1 MFHVKPCKSLTK
13 PLDNKMIEVVLL
25 AIALAMDA
33 FAVAIGLG
41 AKSQSQK
48 HSYVLRL
55 AIYAALYFGIAQ
67 GLMPLIGY
75 LLGAALLGW
84 LAAAA
89 PWIGGIIL
97 IVLGG
102 KMLYEV
108 FSGGDEE
115 EGADSGGEAR
125 GCASRESIDSAVV
138 SNNLDGY
145 INHKTLFT
153 LAIATSIDAMAA
165 GFTLNLLA
173 LNAWLSCLIIAVVT
187 AVFGTFGVYLGWYS
201 GTWLE
206 DKAEAL
212 GGVVLIAIGMK
223 VMFFG

>member
-1 MFHVKPCKSLTK
+1 
-13 PLDNKMIEVVLL
+13 MIEVILL

-41 AKSQSQK
+41 AKSQKQDK
-48 HSYVLRL
+48 HYLLRL
-55 AIYAALYFGIAQ
+55 AIYAGLYFGIAQ
-67 GLMPLIGY
+67 GVMPLIGY

-89 PWIGGIIL
+89 PWIGGFIL
-97 IVLGG
+97 IGLGG

-108 FSGGDEE
+108 FLGDGEE
-115 EGADSGGEAR
+115 ALDKALHINNETVSVNDSLKK
-125 GCASRESIDSAVV
+125 
-138 SNNLDGY
+138 N
-145 INHKTLFT
+145 INHRTMFT

-173 LNAWLSCLIIAVVT
+173 LNAWLACLIIAIIT
-187 AVFGTFGVYLGWYS
+187 AIFSVFGVYLGKQS
-201 GTWLE
+201 GTHLE

-212 GGVVLIAIGMK
+212 GGLVLILIGLK
-223 VMFFG
+223 VMFFS

>member
-1 MFHVKPCKSLTK
+1 
-13 PLDNKMIEVVLL
+13 MIEVVLL

-41 AKSQSQK
+41 AKSQKQSKQ
-48 HSYVLRL
+48 YLLRL

-67 GLMPLIGY
+67 GVMPLIGY

-97 IVLGG
+97 IGLGG

-108 FSGGDEE
+108 LTGDEE
-115 EGADSGGEAR
+115 EAV
-125 GCASRESIDSAVV
+125 DSAFHLKSDTDDAAAVI
-138 SNNLDGY
+138 NNS
-145 INHKTLFT
+145 INHRTMFT

-173 LNAWLSCLIIAVVT
+173 LNAWLACLIIALVT
-187 AVFGTFGVYLGWYS
+187 AGFSFFGVYLGEKS

-212 GGVVLIAIGMK
+212 GGIVLVAIGVK
-223 VMFFG
+223 VMFFS

>member
-1 MFHVKPCKSLTK
+1 
-13 PLDNKMIEVVLL
+13 MIEVILL

-33 FAVAIGLG
+33 FAVSIGLG
-41 AKSQSQK
+41 AKSQKYNHQ
-48 HSYVLRL
+48 YVLRL

-67 GLMPLIGY
+67 GVMPLIGY

-97 IVLGG
+97 ITLGG

-108 FSGGDEE
+108 FAADDSNTDNDELDVNDD
-115 EGADSGGEAR
+115 AISTDGEA
-125 GCASRESIDSAVV
+125 GVITNSE
-138 SNNLDGY
+138 DGH
-145 INHKTLFT
+145 INHRTMFT

-173 LNAWLSCLIIAVVT
+173 LNAWLACLIIAVVT
-187 AVFGTFGVYLGWYS
+187 AVFGLLGVYLGWRS

-206 DKAEAL
+206 EKAEAL
-212 GGVVLIAIGMK
+212 GGIVLIAIGIK
-223 VMFFG
+223 VMFFS

>member
-1 MFHVKPCKSLTK
+1 
-13 PLDNKMIEVVLL
+13 MIEVILL

-33 FAVAIGLG
+33 FAVSIGLG
-41 AKSQSQK
+41 AKAQK
-48 HSYVLRL
+48 YSHQYVRRL

-67 GLMPLIGY
+67 GVMPLIGY

-97 IVLGG
+97 IALGG

-108 FSGGDEE
+108 FANDESD
-115 EGADSGGEAR
+115 ADSDELDVNDD
-125 GCASRESIDSAVV
+125 ASSIDGKTGVV
-138 SNNLDGY
+138 ASNNHAHAHHKHTNHGH
-145 INHKTLFT
+145 INHRTMFT

-173 LNAWLSCLIIAVVT
+173 LNAWLACLIIAVVT
-187 AVFGTFGVYLGWYS
+187 AVFGWLGVYLGRRS

-206 DKAEAL
+206 EKAEVL
-212 GGVVLIAIGMK
+212 GGVVLIAIGIK

>member
-1 MFHVKPCKSLTK
+1 
-13 PLDNKMIEVVLL
+13 MIEVILL

-41 AKSQSQK
+41 AKSQKQNK
-48 HSYVLRL
+48 QYLLRL
-55 AIYAALYFGIAQ
+55 AIYAGLYFGIAQ
-67 GLMPLIGY
+67 GIMPLIGY
-75 LLGAALLGW
+75 LLGAVLLGW

-97 IVLGG
+97 IGLGG

-108 FSGGDEE
+108 FTGD
-115 EGADSGGEAR
+115 GEDAV
-125 GCASRESIDSAVV
+125 DSALHLKADTDDAVAV
-138 SNNLDGY
+138 INHSNNS
-145 INHKTLFT
+145 INHRTLFT

-173 LNAWLSCLIIAVVT
+173 LNAWLACLIIAIVT
-187 AVFGTFGVYLGWYS
+187 AGFGFFGIYLGKSS

-206 DKAEAL
+206 DKAEML
-212 GGVVLIAIGMK
+212 GGLVLIAIGIK
-223 VMFFG
+223 VMFFS

>member
-1 MFHVKPCKSLTK
+1 
-13 PLDNKMIEVVLL
+13 MIEVILL

-41 AKSQSQK
+41 AKLQKQS
-48 HSYVLRL
+48 HYYVLRL

-67 GLMPLIGY
+67 GVMPLIGY
-75 LLGAALLGW
+75 LLGAALLDW

-89 PWIGGIIL
+89 PWIGGFIL
-97 IVLGG
+97 IALGG

-108 FSGGDEE
+108 FFGVN
-115 EGADSGGEAR
+115 GADEANDVDESTESKKVEVNTDT
-125 GCASRESIDSAVV
+125 AS
-138 SNNLDGY
+138 
-145 INHKTLFT
+145 INSTVQKQISQRTLFT

-165 GFTLNLLA
+165 GFTLNLLTI
-173 LNAWLSCLIIAVVT
+173 NAWLACLIIAIVT
-187 AVFGTFGVYLGWYS
+187 AVFGLLGVYLGWRS

-212 GGVVLIAIGMK
+212 GGTVLILIGLK

>member
-1 MFHVKPCKSLTK
+1 
-13 PLDNKMIEVVLL
+13 MIEVILL

-41 AKSQSQK
+41 AKSQKQS
-48 HSYVLRL
+48 HHYVLRL

-67 GLMPLIGY
+67 GVMPLIGY

-89 PWIGGIIL
+89 PWIGGFIL

-108 FSGGDEE
+108 FADGEE
-115 EGADSGGEAR
+115 DAV
-125 GCASRESIDSAVV
+125 DSALHIKADA
-138 SNNLDGY
+138 NNTVAV
-145 INHKTLFT
+145 INNANNSISHRTMVT

-173 LNAWLSCLIIAVVT
+173 LNAWLACLIIAIIT
-187 AVFGTFGVYLGWYS
+187 AVFSIFGIYLGKKS
-201 GTWLE
+201 GTHLE

-212 GGVVLIAIGMK
+212 GGLVLILIGLK
-223 VMFFG
+223 VMFFS